1 MAIMDQ
7 INKGGEEEVGGKR
20 NSITLKLIAIVILV
34 LLFIIPSSMVEGL
47 INERSSRQDQT
58 IEEVGSSWGGAQ
70 SVVGPMLVI
79 PYTEVNPKTNIV
91 TAKNIYAL
99 PDKLAVKADVKT
111 QIRSRGIYDVPVYN
125 SELALSGTFSVPNIS
140 ELGIAQSSV
149 SWDRVFVVLGI
160 PDMRGVEEQ
169 ISLDW
174 NGRKSQFSPGATV
187 EAVHSGAHAPVQID
201 VVAGDAGNVSVARQY
216 SFSVGL
222 KLRGSKSLA
231 FVPIGKETTVNMT
244 ADWPH
249 PSFAGAFLPRE
260 HAITEKGFIATWQVL
275 DLNRNFPSKWKT
287 DDSIIIPFEYISVAG
302 TNADGF
308 YPTKPYMGEG
318 PTQGNIE
325 AGTFGVSLFVPV
337 DLYQKST
344 RSAKYAMAVIALVFT
359 MVFFIE
365 LTAKRKIHPVQ
376 YALIGFALVVFY
388 TLLLS
393 LAEHI
398 GFGWAYVA
406 ASVGVIGM
414 ITLFSKS
421 VMRSWSRAL
430 TIGGL
435 LTVFYLFVY
444 ILLQLEDF
452 ALLLGSIA
460 LFIIL
465 GVIMYVS
472 RKIDWY
478 GAGKMYA

>member
-7 INKGGEEEVGGKR
+7 INRGGDGETGGKR

-34 LLFIIPSSMVEGL
+34 VLFIIPSSMVEGL

-58 IEEVGSSWGGAQ
+58 IQEVGSSWGGAQ
-70 SVVGPMLVI
+70 SAVGPILVI
-79 PYTEVNPKTNIV
+79 PYTEVNPKTNLV
-91 TAKNIYAL
+91 TNKNIYAL
-99 PDKLAVKADVKT
+99 PDKVAINTNVKT

-125 SELALSGTFSVPNIS
+125 SDIALTGNFSIPNIA
-140 ELGIAQSSV
+140 ELGIAAGSV
-149 SWDRVFVVLGI
+149 NWERAFVVLGI

-169 ISLDW
+169 ITLDW
-174 NGRKSQFSPGATV
+174 NGKKTQFSPGATV
-187 EAVHSGAHAPVQID
+187 DAVNSGAHAPVQVD
-201 VVAGDAGNVSVARQY
+201 VVASDAGNVPAAKQYNFSVA
-216 SFSVGL
+216 L
-222 KLRGSKSLA
+222 KLRGSKTLA
-231 FVPIGKETTVNMT
+231 FVPVGKETTVTMT

-260 HAITEKGFIATWQVL
+260 HNITEKGFTATWQVL

-287 DDSIIIPFEYISVAG
+287 DDNIIIPFEYIAVVTTDPA
-302 TNADGF
+302 
-308 YPTKPYMGEG
+308 YYLTKPYMADG
-318 PTQGNIE
+318 TVQGNIE

-398 GFGWAYVA
+398 GFGWAYVV
-406 ASVGVIGM
+406 ASIGIIGM

-421 VMRSWSRAL
+421 VIGSWSRAL
-430 TIGGL
+430 TTGGL
-435 LTVFYLFVY
+435 LSVFYIFVY
-444 ILLQLEDF
+444 VLLQLQDF

-460 LFIIL
+460 LFVIL
-465 GVIMYVS
+465 GVIMYIS

-478 GAGKMYA
+478 GAGKLYA